1 MGFVEPPLHNPRN
14 KTPKDPMRKTFALRP
29 EGKHP
34 DRAVEAVKHEIRKY
48 MDRERRRPLPEGH
61 DFWDFDCRFGADKDS
76 AEVVHP
82 ASIRRLMD
90 ALVLAGGEHCYLEL
104 LVKPAVRRKRPVD
117 ASAVAE
123 VGAAQPEAVAPA
135 TSGNGASDGSEAAS
149 NDQSP
154 PSA

>member
-1 MGFVEPPLHNPRN
+1 
-14 KTPKDPMRKTFALRP
+14 MRKTFALRP

-90 ALVLAGGEHCYLEL
+90 ALVLAGGEQCYVEL

-117 ASAVAE
+117 ASDASDAPAVAE
-123 VGAAQPEAVAPA
+123 VGAAQPAAMDPA
-135 TSGNGASDGSEAAS
+135 TSVNGASDGSEAAP